1 MIRKMNTDHL
11 KDRLKFKI
19 LIVGILIGIFVISGW
34 WIDKNRPTKAR
45 QYNVE
50 MLSYEEYDE
59 KFNLID
65 EGYTNF
71 FKTYSYGSTELKNI
85 EDGTFT
91 SFLGS
96 KEGEIDG
103 IMTNDTKDE
112 KIEDLSFF
120 LENGFDYRMYDRGDV
135 QLILTYEKFKKD
147 KNNKDEYDIYVGFY
161 DGSCY
166 YPKEFVLEEDPEVC
180 ESYLQGVLDELNYDT
195 VEEMLLTEFK
205 GLLVEGDK

>member
-1 MIRKMNTDHL
+1 MIRKMNTDQ
-11 KDRLKFKI
+11 KYFKTKI
-19 LIVGILIGIFVISGW
+19 LIVAVLVVIFVVSGW

-45 QYNVE
+45 KYNVE
-50 MLSYEEYDE
+50 MLSYEEYDQ
-59 KFNLID
+59 KFDLID
-65 EGYTNF
+65 AGYNKF
-71 FKTYSYGSTELKNI
+71 LKLYLYS
-85 EDGTFT
+85 
-91 SFLGS
+91 S
-96 KEGEIDG
+96 KEVLKFKDESFVGFSGSEEGKIDG
-103 IMTNDTKDE
+103 MTRYNSENE